1 MAYDSCMQFL
11 KSDFANK
18 VVVQVWGRFPFPR
31 GVRRLIQWV
40 LSPKFIVG
48 VVAVVFDEQGR
59 LLLLQHTYKRKYPWG
74 FPGGGMDHG
83 ETTEQTALRELR
95 EEAGMEGAIVRL
107 LGVRTD
113 RTRRLIDV
121 FYLCRARR
129 QHFRPNA
136 EISAYGYFALDAL
149 PDGVSPL
156 LRETVEHFMADGLI
170 SGEAIQATDE
180 GI

>member
-1 MAYDSCMQFL
+1 MQLL
-11 KSDFANK
+11 KSEFAK
-18 VVVQVWGRFPFPR
+18 TLLVQTWGRFPFPR
-31 GVRRLIQWV
+31 PVRRLIQWT

-59 LLLLQHTYKRKYPWG
+59 LLLLQHTYKHKYPWG
-74 FPGGGMDHG
+74 FPGGGMDYG

-95 EEAGMEGAIVRL
+95 EEAGIEGSIVRL
-107 LGVRTD
+107 LGIRTD

-129 QHFRPNA
+129 QAFQPNA

-149 PDGVSPL
+149 PTGVSPL
-156 LRETVEHFMADGLI
+156 LRETVEHFAADGLI
-170 SGEAIQATDE
+170 SAEAIKATDE

>member
-1 MAYDSCMQFL
+1 MQLL
-11 KSDFANK
+11 KSDFVK
-18 VVVQVWGRFPFPR
+18 TLVVQTWGRFPFPR
-31 GVRRLIQWV
+31 PVRRLIQWV

-59 LLLLQHTYKRKYPWG
+59 LLLLRHTYKRKYPWG
-74 FPGGGMDHG
+74 PPGGGMDYG

-95 EEAGMEGAIVRL
+95 EEAGVDAAIVRL

-113 RTRRLIDV
+113 RARRLIDV
-121 FYLCRARR
+121 FYLCRPRR
-129 QHFRPNA
+129 QAFQPNP
-136 EISAYGYFALDAL
+136 EISDYGYFALDAL

-156 LRETVEHFMADGLI
+156 LREMIEHFVADGLI
-170 SGEAIQATDE
+170 AAESIRATDE